1 MNRFLG
7 PRLGDILI
15 DPDNGFGVLRLVTAL
30 AVVFSHSFYLLTHVT
45 ASEPLFATTGFTLG
59 QHAVHVFFAVSGLLV
74 TASLVRAP
82 ALSGFVW
89 ARALRIFPALILCT
103 VLTAFV
109 LGPLA
114 TNLPI
119 VSYLTSAEPYLY
131 VLKTAGLITGNAALP
146 GVFDANPV
154 PGEVNIPVWTLKYEV
169 ICYLILAAAAVL
181 GVFRSWALT
190 TLVLASIAA
199 AYAVP
204 QLAYGVSAE
213 GGSLGSLARLGFCF
227 SLGVLGYVLRDR
239 LRIGALGLVLTG
251 GTYLL
256 LRGTGLG
263 YIALI
268 VLTAY
273 ISFAVASLPFG
284 ALTRWARD
292 TDISYGTYIY
302 GWPIMQLMVS
312 LVPDIS
318 QMQLFLLTLAVLVPL
333 AYLSWR
339 LVEKPALALKSRRRA
354 EPMVSAL
361 RQKIVAPRAPIA
373 PGAIVRLDD
382 DGEPLAPPPSQRRIN
397 AAIRSSTR
405 DRLRVV
411 SP

>member
-1 MNRFLG
+1 MQSLLG
-7 PRLGDILI
+7 PRLSDILS
-15 DPDNGFGVLRLVTAL
+15 DENNGFGVLRLVTAL
-30 AVVFSHSFYLLTHVT
+30 SVVFSHSFYLTTHVT
-45 ASEPLFATTGFTLG
+45 ASEPLFTSTGFTLG

-74 TASLVRAP
+74 MASLVRTP

-114 TNLPI
+114 TGQPI
-119 VSYLTSAEPYLY
+119 IAYLTSAEPYLY

-169 ICYLILAAAAVL
+169 ICYLALVALAVL

-204 QLAYGVSAE
+204 QLAHGANAE

-239 LRIGALGLVLTG
+239 LRIGALGLVLAG

-256 LRGTGLG
+256 LRGTGLD
-263 YIALI
+263 YVALI
-268 VLTAY
+268 VFTAY
-273 ISFAVASLPFG
+273 LSFAIASLPFG
-284 ALTRWARD
+284 LLTRWTRE

-302 GWPIMQLMVS
+302 GWPIMQLIVS
-312 LVPDIS
+312 IVSGIS
-318 QMQLFLLTLAVLVPL
+318 QMQLFLLTLTVLVPI

-339 LVEKPALALKSRRRA
+339 LVEKPALALKRRRRA
-354 EPMVSAL
+354 EPELSAL
-361 RQKIVAPRAPIA
+361 RKKIVVPRAPIA
-373 PGAIVRLDD
+373 PGAITQMDA
-382 DGEPLAPPPSQRRIN
+382 DGEPLPPPPSQRRIN